1 MRLLLSSL
9 LLFVV
14 HFAVGQNRV
23 ELTGWLLDAASK
35 VPLEN
40 VRVAIEGE
48 VKETYSDN
56 KGFFALKIPVGFDGI
71 LNLSKK
77 DYQTKRIP
85 LDLIENDLDFGNIFL
100 EKDVTQELTDN
111 LITLTDTELLDENE
125 ADVFSGGLLQASQ
138 DIFLRRA
145 AFDFGQAFFKVRGY
159 DSGYS
164 RVFLNGIP
172 MNQLFNGRPQWSQ
185 WGGLNDVMRNQTY
198 VHGIAHNPIGINQLL
213 GGTAINTRPSEMRE
227 GIRIS
232 SSLSNRTYTGRAM
245 TTYVAENAQGNLAY
259 AISGSR
265 RWAKEGFISGTP
277 YDAWSF
283 FGAVEYALNRANSV
297 LLTSIFSK
305 NRRGRSSAIT
315 EEVFEAMGRS
325 YNPNWGFQ
333 DGEIRNARENR
344 LFKPILMLNHWFTS
358 EKISVSSGLMYQFG
372 KDARS
377 RLGYYNA
384 PNPDPT
390 YYRYLPSFQINSP
403 IGANFIAAEKAEE
416 GFSEQAQISWQRLY
430 QANQNSPS
438 GQAAYLLY
446 DDVSEDR
453 IMAFNTMFELQPLPK
468 TDISG
473 GLRYRRENTQN
484 YALIQ
489 DLLGATFH
497 EDIDVFSETQNDL
510 NGPLQKGEGD
520 IFNYHYDIAS
530 SRFDSFLQGQY
541 TAKNWMGFLGFGLTT
556 LSSQRSGLFENE
568 RFPSSS
574 LGEGEKIGISTV
586 SVKGG
591 GRYFLTGRHFF
602 EANVGRLQTP
612 PALQNLYIN
621 PRENQLQIDQPQP
634 ENITTVDLGYH
645 FRLPKLTGRVT
656 AYYTRFQNGTDINFF
671 FVDSGLGSDFVQEA
685 VTDLDRLH
693 KGIELGI
700 EYAFSPT
707 TTFSLAANLG
717 EYVYANT
724 PEIEINFDPSG
735 DPETLIDA
743 SGNKNLGF
751 ADIKG
756 LRLSQGPQTAISL
769 GTSYRD
775 PKYWWL
781 GLTANYLENN
791 FASFSTI
798 NRTDSFALDP
808 ETGLPFAAATPE
820 NMGNLLAQKP
830 LENMYL
836 LNLVGGKSWYLQ
848 KKYVSVFI
856 SINNLFDTVFR
867 SGGYEQSRNGNYAQL
882 AADNLSGSPS
892 FGPKYWYGFGRTY
905 FLNLAVSL

>member
-1 MRLLLSSL
+1 MRLLLLSFFLFTSL
-9 LLFVV
+9 
-14 HFAVGQNRV
+14 FAMGQNPV
-23 ELTGWLLDAASK
+23 ELTGLLLDAATK
-35 VPLEN
+35 FPLEN
-40 VRVAIEGE
+40 VKVQIEGE
-48 VKETYSDN
+48 VTETYSDN
-56 KGFFALKIPVGFDGI
+56 AGFFTLKIPKGFDGI
-71 LNLSKK
+71 LNFSKK
-77 DYQTKRIP
+77 DYQIKRIP
-85 LDLIENDLDFGNIFL
+85 LDVVENDLAFGNIFL

-111 LITLTDTELLDENE
+111 LITLTDAELLDENE
-125 ADVFSGGLLQASQ
+125 ADVFSGGLLQASR

-159 DSGYS
+159 DSRYS

-198 VHGIAHNPIGINQLL
+198 THGITHNPAGINQLL
-213 GGTAINTRPSEMRE
+213 GGTTIDTRPSQMRE

-245 TTYVAENAQGNLAY
+245 ATYVAENSKGNLAY
-259 AISGSR
+259 AVSGSR
-265 RWAKEGFISGTP
+265 RWAQEGFISGTP
-277 YDAWSF
+277 YDAWAF
-283 FGAVEYALNRANSV
+283 FGALEYKLNPTNSF
-297 LLTSIFSK
+297 LLTSILSK

-315 EEVFEAMGRS
+315 EEVFDMMGGR

-333 DGEIRNARENR
+333 DGEVRNARENR

-358 EKISVSSGLMYQFG
+358 EKVSVSSGLMYQFG

-403 IGANFIAAEKAEE
+403 IGANFIAADKAEE
-416 GFSEQAQISWQRLY
+416 GFSEQAQIDWQRLY
-430 QANQNSPS
+430 QANQNSAS

-453 IMAFNTMFELQPLPK
+453 IMAFNTMFELQLIPK
-468 TDISG
+468 TNISG

-497 EDIDVFSETQNDL
+497 EDIDVFSETRNDL
-510 NGPLQKGEGD
+510 NGTLQKGEGN
-520 IFNYHYDIAS
+520 IFNYHYDMVS

-541 TAKNWMGFLGFGLTT
+541 TAKNWMAFLGLGLTT
-556 LSSQRSGLFENE
+556 MNSQRTGLFQNE
-568 RFPSSS
+568 RFLSNSV
-574 LGEGEKIGISTV
+574 GAGDKIGVSSV

-591 GRYFLTGRHFF
+591 GRYFLTGRHFL
-602 EANVGRLQTP
+602 EANLGQLQAP

-621 PRENQLQIDQPQP
+621 PRENQLQIDQTQP

-645 FRLPKLTGRVT
+645 FRLPKLTGRIT

-671 FVDSGLGSDFVQEA
+671 FVDSGLGSDFVQET
-685 VTDLDRLH
+685 VTDLDQLH
-693 KGIELGI
+693 KGFELGI

-717 EYVYANT
+717 EYVYANA

-756 LRLSQGPQTAISL
+756 LRVSQGPQTAIAL
-769 GTSYRD
+769 GTTYRD
-775 PKYWWL
+775 PKYWWV
-781 GLTANYLENN
+781 GVTANYLENN

-798 NRTDSFALDP
+798 NRTNSFVLNP

-820 NMGNLLAQKP
+820 NVNNLLEQKA
-830 LENMYL
+830 LEAIHL
-836 LNLVGGKSWYLQ
+836 LNLVGGKSWYLK
-848 KKYVSVFI
+848 KKYVSVFM
-856 SINNLFDTVFR
+856 SVNNLFDTVFR
-867 SGGYEQSRNGNYAQL
+867 SGGFEQSRNGNYAQL

-905 FLNLAVSL
+905 FLNLAVSF

>member
-1 MRLLLSSL
+1 MRLLLPSL
-9 LLFVV
+9 FFFILQ
-14 HFAVGQNRV
+14 FATGQNQV
-23 ELTGWLLDAASK
+23 ELTGWVIDAASK

-40 VRVAIEGE
+40 VRVALEGE
-48 VKETYSDN
+48 VTETYSDS
-56 KGFFALKIPVGFDGI
+56 KGFFALKISKGFDGI

-85 LDLIENDLDFGNIFL
+85 LDLVQNDLSFGTMFL
-100 EKDVTQELTDN
+100 KKDVTQELTDN
-111 LITLTDTELLDENE
+111 LITLTDAELLDENE
-125 ADVFSGGLLQASQ
+125 ADVFSGGLLQASK
-138 DIFLRRA
+138 DVFLRRA

-159 DSGYS
+159 DSRYS

-198 VHGIAHNPIGINQLL
+198 THGIAHNPAGVNQLL
-213 GGTAINTRPSEMRE
+213 GGTTINTRPSEMRE
-227 GIRIS
+227 GIRLS
-232 SSLSNRTYTGRAM
+232 SSLSNRTYVGRAM
-245 TTYVAENAQGNLAY
+245 ATYVAENTKGNLAY
-259 AISGSR
+259 SVSGSR
-265 RWAKEGFISGTP
+265 RWAQEGFISGTP

-283 FGAVEYALNRANSV
+283 FGALEYQLNPTNSF
-297 LLTSIFSK
+297 LLTSILSK

-315 EEVFEAMGRS
+315 EEVFDMMGGR
-325 YNPNWGFQ
+325 YNPNWGVQ
-333 DGEIRNARENR
+333 DGEVRNARENR

-358 EKISVSSGLMYQFG
+358 EKVSVSSGLMYQFG

-403 IGANFIAAEKAEE
+403 IGANFIAAETAGE
-416 GFSEQAQISWQRLY
+416 GFSEQAQINWERLY

-453 IMAFNTMFELQPLPK
+453 IMAFNTMFELQLLPK
-468 TDISG
+468 TNISG
-473 GLRYRRENTQN
+473 GLRYRSETTQN

-497 EDIDVFSETQNDL
+497 EDIDVFSETRNDL
-510 NGPLQKGEGD
+510 NGTLQKGEGD
-520 IFNYHYDIAS
+520 IFNYQYELSS

-556 LSSQRSGLFENE
+556 LNSKRTGLFQNE
-568 RFPSSS
+568 RFLSSS
-574 LGEGEKIGISTV
+574 FGPGDKIDISTV
-586 SVKGG
+586 SFKGG

-602 EANVGRLQTP
+602 EVNLGRLQTAP
-612 PALQNLYIN
+612 SLQNLYIN
-621 PRENQLQIDQPQP
+621 PRENQLVIDEPQP
-634 ENITTVDLGYH
+634 ENIATVDLGYH
-645 FRLPKLTGRVT
+645 FRLPKFTGRVT
-656 AYYTRFQNGTDINFF
+656 AFYTRFQNGTDINFF
-671 FVDSGLGSDFVQEA
+671 FVDSGLGSDFVQET

-693 KGIELGI
+693 KGLELGL
-700 EYAFSPT
+700 EYAFSAT

-724 PEIEINFDPSG
+724 PEIEINFDPSE
-735 DPETLIDA
+735 DPESLIDA

-756 LRLSQGPQTAISL
+756 LRLSQGPQTAIAL
-769 GTSYRD
+769 GTTYRD

-781 GLTANYLENN
+781 GVTANYLENN

-808 ETGLPFAAATPE
+808 ETGLPFAGATPE
-820 NMGNLLAQKP
+820 NVETLLQQKP
-830 LENMYL
+830 LEAIHL
-836 LNLVGGKSWYLQ
+836 LNLVGGKSWYLK
-848 KKYVSVFI
+848 KKYVSVFM
-856 SINNLFDTVFR
+856 SVNNLFDTVFR

-882 AADNLSGSPS
+882 VADNLSGAPS

-905 FLNLAVSL
+905 FLNLAVSF